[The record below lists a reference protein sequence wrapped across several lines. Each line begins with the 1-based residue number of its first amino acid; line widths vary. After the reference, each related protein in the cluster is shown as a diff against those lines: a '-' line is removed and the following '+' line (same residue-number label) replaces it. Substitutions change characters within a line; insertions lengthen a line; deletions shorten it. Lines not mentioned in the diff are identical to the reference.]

1 VTTRR
6 AARGMKAQAAAD
18 AEQFRRAL
26 EVETKASLRRDPSR
40 WAWKRSSDPD
50 HARAKPRRQPWRA
63 EP

>member
-1 VTTRR
+1 
-6 AARGMKAQAAAD
+6 MKAQAAAD